1 MSNENNINDDEEMK
15 TKTTLSRKEQE
26 SNKNTNNANSTE
38 KNKKILRRRFSN
50 LYNGRAS
57 LLIED
62 PTESNNFEKMKKD
75 LKRGLTKRVPN
86 PKKKKG
92 KKAKKKEQEPVLLTE
107 VKQLVPKIEEKK
119 ESVTHKF
126 LREKLEKLNFS
137 KNLQT
142 GINSGFDKINLDIKD
157 NLVDKINIKDK
168 KINLETIIN
177 NKRKIPELNLGKNG
191 ITYNLNKQ
199 SILRLKHLKADEK
212 YIKKRLNKI
221 EESEKLIKSEE
232 PIKND
237 VIALNIRNNN
247 LKKYSSMKNE
257 LLFKL
262 KYNSSIISDVLDK
275 DKVLNRNLLMQNY
288 NNHTNNIELDNF
300 SKQFSLSEDQ
310 EKFNKYLIKKQQ
322 EEQLKREQFQNELKK
337 SSEKKTKEIELNEK
351 KIWEKQKEHINEL
364 KKKEKEF
371 LNKLKEKNNLIL
383 EKSIKNIDKSQRRQT
398 KDYLFYQVKQR
409 FDNNEKKLVDK
420 VNMIKKDSLV
430 TKEELDDLA
439 NKRNERKK
447 ILEENVEERK
457 IKLIKMWKERNKQL
471 PLYKHPVLGMIEDE
485 KLDIMEDEQEK
496 QEQKENNERIK
507 KNYQPPKVKIDLQLK
522 QIVEKR
528 ITMSHKDKVMETEI
542 NNKNRLM
549 KNLNFMA
556 NIIEVA
562 KEENLAKNKS
572 VKKSRNIKTEKEKE
586 KEKKDK
592 IKIAKSL
599 DSSENKKRFNY
610 HLHPK
615 PEKPI
620 DYLKEIMKGK
630 KGNQKGEKKEQG
642 VGEMLAELSDD
653 NKINGRNQIIDTL
666 DMIKS
671 KTDAIDKKVSEK
683 KEVMKVKG
691 GYINNTNI
699 GDEVGDLLIESIQT
713 KLSLL
718 NKLKGK

>member
-1 MSNENNINDDEEMK
+1 MSNENNNNDDEEMK
-15 TKTTLSRKEQE
+15 TKTTLSRKDQE
-26 SNKNTNNANSTE
+26 SNKNTNNANSPE
-38 KNKKILRRRFSN
+38 PKKILRRRFSN
-50 LYNGRAS
+50 LYNGRPS
-57 LLIED
+57 MQIID
-62 PTESNNFEKMKKD
+62 PTESNNFEKMKKE

-86 PKKKKG
+86 SKKKKG
-92 KKAKKKEQEPVLLTE
+92 KKVKKKEQEPVLLTE
-107 VKQLVPKIEEKK
+107 VKQQVPKIEEKK

-142 GINSGFDKINLDIKD
+142 GINIGFDKINLDLKD

-212 YIKKRLNKI
+212 YIKKKLNKI

-562 KEENLAKNKS
+562 KEENLAKNKN

-671 KTDAIDKKVSEK
+671 KTDAIDQKVSEK

>member
-1 MSNENNINDDEEMK
+1 MSNENNNNDDEEMK

-157 NLVDKINIKDK
+157 DLVDKINIKDK

-337 SSEKKTKEIELNEK
+337 SNKKK
-351 KIWEKQKEHINEL
+351 L
-364 KKKEKEF
+364 KK
-371 LNKLKEKNNLIL
+371 LN
-383 EKSIKNIDKSQRRQT
+383 
-398 KDYLFYQVKQR
+398 
-409 FDNNEKKLVDK
+409 
-420 VNMIKKDSLV
+420 
-430 TKEELDDLA
+430 
-439 NKRNERKK
+439 
-447 ILEENVEERK
+447 
-457 IKLIKMWKERNKQL
+457 
-471 PLYKHPVLGMIEDE
+471 
-485 KLDIMEDEQEK
+485 
-496 QEQKENNERIK
+496 
-507 KNYQPPKVKIDLQLK
+507 
-522 QIVEKR
+522 
-528 ITMSHKDKVMETEI
+528 
-542 NNKNRLM
+542 
-549 KNLNFMA
+549 
-556 NIIEVA
+556 
-562 KEENLAKNKS
+562 
-572 VKKSRNIKTEKEKE
+572 
-586 KEKKDK
+586 
-592 IKIAKSL
+592 
-599 DSSENKKRFNY
+599 
-610 HLHPK
+610 
-615 PEKPI
+615 
-620 DYLKEIMKGK
+620 
-630 KGNQKGEKKEQG
+630 
-642 VGEMLAELSDD
+642 
-653 NKINGRNQIIDTL
+653 
-666 DMIKS
+666 
-671 KTDAIDKKVSEK
+671 
-683 KEVMKVKG
+683 
-691 GYINNTNI
+691 
-699 GDEVGDLLIESIQT
+699 
-713 KLSLL
+713 
-718 NKLKGK
+718 